1 MDLGCAS
8 RCRDRTMTGLLR
20 RATFPCVSCL
30 AAFGKSLKR
39 SEGIG
44 RVRMASHTG
53 RELHVILKR

>member
-1 MDLGCAS
+1 
-8 RCRDRTMTGLLR
+8 MTGLLR